1 MRLVCVHW
9 HGSSQL
15 QHQEDRRSL
24 ACLRQIKSL
33 RRYRVQIGEEELE
46 AVSQRHD
53 KSGDAEIDAL
63 FEPE

>member
-1 MRLVCVHW
+1 
-9 HGSSQL
+9 
-15 QHQEDRRSL
+15 
-24 ACLRQIKSL
+24 
-33 RRYRVQIGEEELE
+33 VQIGEEELE